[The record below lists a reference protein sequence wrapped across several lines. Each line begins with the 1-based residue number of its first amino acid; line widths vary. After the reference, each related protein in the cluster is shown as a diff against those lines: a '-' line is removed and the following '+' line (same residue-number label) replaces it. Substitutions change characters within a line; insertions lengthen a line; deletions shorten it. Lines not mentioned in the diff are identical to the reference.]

1 MAFGFYGLDCHCRYI
16 FNNAS
21 YLFWLA
27 LKIIFQMNADSVNAV
42 DPEDR
47 SSNAKTFVEI
57 TIVGE
62 DKKGI
67 VADITKYIFKNG
79 GNIEKINQNVVKGL
93 FGMHLE
99 ASFQKIGKSKV
110 IKELADLSGRL
121 KMEIKIHFH
130 EEDKVKN
137 VAIFVSKED
146 HCLLKILN
154 SVSKGEI
161 VSNISMIIGSDER
174 LKPIANSYHIPF
186 FYIDHVNH
194 DEAENRILQLVDQ
207 FDIDLIVL
215 ARYMRI
221 LAPNFVWRY
230 PNRII
235 NIHPSLLPAFPGAFA
250 YVQAYERG
258 AKIIGC
264 TAHFVTE
271 DLDQGPI
278 IIQESFKVLPNDTLD
293 TIKIKGQSAEST
305 ALLEAVKLFLSDRI
319 EVYWGK
325 VNFK

>member
-1 MAFGFYGLDCHCRYI
+1 M
-16 FNNAS
+16 
-21 YLFWLA
+21 
-27 LKIIFQMNADSVNAV
+27 KTDSVRAV
-42 DPEDR
+42 DSKNHPI
-47 SSNAKTFVEI
+47 NTKTLIEI
-57 TIVGE
+57 TIVGK

-79 GNIEKINQNVVKGL
+79 GNIEKINQNVIKNL

-99 ASFQKIGKSKV
+99 ASFQKINKSKM
-110 IKELADLSGRL
+110 KEELANLSHQL
-121 KMEIKIHFH
+121 EMEIKVHFH
-130 EEDKVKN
+130 EENKIKN
-137 VAIFVSKED
+137 IAIFVTKED

-154 SVSKGEI
+154 SISNGEM
-161 VSNISMIIGSDER
+161 VTNISMIIGSDEK
-174 LKPIANSYHIPF
+174 LKYIADLHSIPF

-194 DEAENRILQLVDQ
+194 EEAERNILQLVDQ

-215 ARYMRI
+215 ARYMRV
-221 LAPNFVWRY
+221 LTPNFVWRY

-235 NIHPSLLPAFPGAFA
+235 NIHPSLLPAFPGALA

-278 IIQESFKVLPNDTLD
+278 IIQESFKVLPDDTLE
-293 TIKIKGQSAEST
+293 TIKNKGKIAEST
-305 ALLEAVKLFLSDRI
+305 ALLEAVKLFLNDKL

-325 VNFK
+325 VNYKT

>member
-1 MAFGFYGLDCHCRYI
+1 M
-16 FNNAS
+16 
-21 YLFWLA
+21 
-27 LKIIFQMNADSVNAV
+27 KTDSDRAV
-42 DPEDR
+42 D
-47 SSNAKTFVEI
+47 SKNHSINTKTLIEI
-57 TIVGE
+57 TIVGK

-79 GNIEKINQNVVKGL
+79 GNIEKINQNVIKNL

-99 ASFQKIGKSKV
+99 ASFQKINKSKM
-110 IKELADLSGRL
+110 KEELANLSHQL
-121 KMEIKIHFH
+121 EMEIKVHFH
-130 EEDKVKN
+130 EENKIKN
-137 VAIFVSKED
+137 IAIFVTKED

-154 SVSKGEI
+154 SISNGEM
-161 VSNISMIIGSDER
+161 VANISMIIGSDEK
-174 LKPIANSYHIPF
+174 LKYIADLHSIPF

-194 DEAENRILQLVDQ
+194 EEAERNILQLVDQ

-215 ARYMRI
+215 ARYMRV
-221 LAPNFVWRY
+221 LTPNFVWRY

-235 NIHPSLLPAFPGAFA
+235 NIHPSLLPAFPGALA

-278 IIQESFKVLPNDTLD
+278 IIQESFKVLPDDTLE
-293 TIKIKGQSAEST
+293 TIKNKGKIAEST
-305 ALLEAVKLFLSDRI
+305 ALLEAVQLFLNDKL

-325 VNFK
+325 VNYKT

>member
-1 MAFGFYGLDCHCRYI
+1 MTKSEGEGVETEKEREREKDEKENR
-16 FNNAS
+16 
-21 YLFWLA
+21 
-27 LKIIFQMNADSVNAV
+27 MNDISEL
-42 DPEDR
+42 PKP
-47 SSNAKTFVEI
+47 KTFVEV
-57 TIVGE
+57 TIVGK
-62 DKKGI
+62 DKEGI
-67 VADITKYIFKNG
+67 VADTTNYIFKQG

-99 ASFQKIGKSKV
+99 ASFPEIDKARMKNELDTLGKKLQMEVKV
-110 IKELADLSGRL
+110 
-121 KMEIKIHFH
+121 HFH
-130 EEDKVKN
+130 EENKIKN
-137 VAIFVSKED
+137 VAILVSKED

-154 SVSKGEI
+154 SRIAGEI
-161 VSNISMIIGSDER
+161 KCNISLIIGSDEK
-174 LKPIANSYHIPF
+174 LKTVADSFGIPF
-186 FYIDHVNH
+186 FYVTHIEQS
-194 DEAENRILQLVDQ
+194 EAEREILQLIEK

-221 LAPNFVWRY
+221 LTPNFVWRY

-278 IIQESFKVLPNDTLD
+278 IIQESFKVLQEDTLE
-293 TIKIKGQSAEST
+293 TIKVKGQVAEAF
-305 ALLEAVKLFLSDRI
+305 ALFEAVKLFLEDKL
-319 EVYWGK
+319 EVNWGK
-325 VNFK
+325 VSYK

>member
-1 MAFGFYGLDCHCRYI
+1 MANSERGGGGGGGEKGEIDGLRTGKEENY
-16 FNNAS
+16 NS
-21 YLFWLA
+21 
-27 LKIIFQMNADSVNAV
+27 
-42 DPEDR
+42 PE
-47 SSNAKTFVEI
+47 NKTGQTKPKTFVEV
-57 TIVGE
+57 TIVGK
-62 DKKGI
+62 DKEGI
-67 VADITKYIFKNG
+67 VADTTNYIFKQG

-99 ASFQKIGKSKV
+99 ASFPAIDKNKMKSDLDTLGRKLQMEVKV
-110 IKELADLSGRL
+110 
-121 KMEIKIHFH
+121 HFH
-130 EEDKVKN
+130 EENKVKN
-137 VAIFVSKED
+137 VAILVSKED

-154 SVSKGEI
+154 SHMAGEI
-161 VSNISMIIGSDER
+161 NCNISLIIGSDEK
-174 LKPIANSYHIPF
+174 LKPIAESFAVPY
-186 FYIDHVNH
+186 FYVNH
-194 DEAENRILQLVDQ
+194 TEQSVAEMEILHLIER

-221 LAPNFVWRY
+221 LTPNFVWRY

-278 IIQESFKVLPNDTLD
+278 IVQESFKVLQDDTLE
-293 TIKIKGQSAEST
+293 TIKVKGQVAEAF
-305 ALLEAVKLFLSDRI
+305 ALFEAVKLFLEDKL
-319 EVYWGK
+319 EVNWGK
-325 VNFK
+325 VSYK